1 MAIKAPY
8 FGQSYPLSNDIRK
21 PNVGLRGVLEGSM
34 ADLTL
39 SRRGLLTAAAALPF
53 AGLPLISGRSA
64 LADIFPAET
73 VTLDN
78 GLTVVVTTNRRVPL
92 VTQLLMYRVGAAD
105 EEAGKSGLAHFL
117 EHLLFKGTKSHPAGA
132 YSQAIA
138 AVGGRENAF
147 THQDY
152 TGYWQTVPRRE
163 LEMILTFEADRM
175 LNLELD
181 DAEVLPERGVVLEE
195 RRSRVDNRPDS
206 QLSEAVMATLF
217 RNHPYG
223 IPIIGWEEEIHQLN
237 TEDALAFYETW
248 YGPQNAILVLG
259 GDVDLREAM
268 PLIEKTY
275 GVLPRRGR
283 DSRQRPGEP
292 ASRTAR
298 RVEMR
303 SSLTPQPRFSRAY
316 LVPHRSEL
324 GAGDLEALQIL
335 SMLLGGGNTSRLY
348 SDLVLGRGLAI
359 SAGTYDRAEV
369 LDYPSLHLYG
379 QPVPGVEVSALEA
392 EIDGQID
399 RFLED
404 GVTDAELQ
412 DAKDRLAAA
421 AVFAR
426 DDPKTAPRVIGSA
439 MAVGEPLAYL
449 QAWPERV
456 AAVTPEQVT
465 ELARQVI
472 DPRRSVT
479 GILHPEMPS

>member
-1 MAIKAPY
+1 
-8 FGQSYPLSNDIRK
+8 
-21 PNVGLRGVLEGSM
+21 M
-34 ADLTL
+34 ADFPL
-39 SRRGLLTAAAALPF
+39 SRRGLLSAAAALPF
-53 AGLPLISGRSA
+53 AGLPLLAGRSA
-64 LADIFPAET
+64 SAEIFPAESM
-73 VTLDN
+73 TLDN
-78 GLTVVVTTNRRVPL
+78 GLTVVVTTNRRIPL

-117 EHLLFKGTKSHPAGA
+117 EHLLFKGTKTQPAGA
-132 YSQAIA
+132 YSNAIA
-138 AVGGRENAF
+138 AVGGQENAF

-163 LEMILTFEADRM
+163 LETILAFESDRM

-181 DAEVLPERGVVLEE
+181 DSEVLPEREVVREE
-195 RRSRVDNRPDS
+195 RRSRVDNRPGS

-223 IPIIGWEEEIHQLN
+223 IPIIGWEEEIDQLN
-237 TEDALAFYETW
+237 TTDAIDFYETW
-248 YGPQNAILVLG
+248 YGPQNAVLVLG
-259 GDVDLREAM
+259 GDLDMDEAL

-283 DSRQRPGEP
+283 DSRSRPSEP

-303 SSLTPQPRFSRAY
+303 SSLIPQPRFSRAY
-316 LVPHRSEL
+316 LVPHRESLQPGE
-324 GAGDLEALQIL
+324 LEALQIL
-335 SMLLGGGNTSRLY
+335 SMVLGGGNTSRLY
-348 SDLVLGRGLAI
+348 SDMVLGRGLAI
-359 SAGTYDRAEV
+359 SAGSYDRSEV
-369 LDYPSLHLYG
+369 LDYPSLHIYG
-379 QPVPGVEVSALEA
+379 QPVPGVEIAAFEA
-392 EIDGQID
+392 EIDSQIA
-399 RFLED
+399 RFLEE
-404 GVTDAELQ
+404 GVSAAELQ

-439 MAVGEPLAYL
+439 MAVNESLAYL

-456 AAVTPEQVT
+456 AAVEADAVI
-465 ELARQVI
+465 ELARRVI

-479 GILHPEMPS
+479 GLLHPEMPS